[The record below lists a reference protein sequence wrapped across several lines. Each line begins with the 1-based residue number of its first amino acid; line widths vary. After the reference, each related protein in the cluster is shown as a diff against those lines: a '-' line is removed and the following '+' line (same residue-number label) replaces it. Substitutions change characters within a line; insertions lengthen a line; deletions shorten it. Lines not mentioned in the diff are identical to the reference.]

1 MNKKQM
7 EARIK
12 ELEAQ
17 VSPKAPVL
25 LSIYGKPQRIV
36 KHTILYKGHGAWDHE
51 IKDWLWHSGIPIIE
65 CEDT

>member
-25 LSIYGKPQRIV
+25 LRVFGKDKIIV
-36 KHTILYKGHGAWDHE
+36 CSFNLVRGRCDNKGEGLRAVPVNGYADK
-51 IKDWLWHSGIPIIE
+51 ID
-65 CEDT
+65 